1 MKWFK
6 PKGESNTL
14 NPQSLKYYAD
24 KWFNV
29 RESKV
34 RESTLKR
41 NNNSMGAFFSIVNPK
56 INIKDFNLEVIESF
70 EKKRRFQVTVN
81 TLNIDLRC
89 INTFSTWLLDHEYIE
104 KKIKIKQH
112 KAPKLPEKYIC
123 EQNFIKLI
131 NEESIPSWVRD
142 ACKVYWSYGF
152 RKNELIQGRLAPNNV
167 LIIPAEL
174 SKTNTEYSIRLEPW
188 AVKIIREVHRRRD
201 EDRAKGHRDE
211 NFGERLSELVIDGY
225 KKIGFY
231 EVNRTNLHSLRHSFG
246 CRMYLVSGDIAQVQ
260 VAMRHED
267 DKSTKGYVNLNKE
280 ELLRDFPTSAKNSR
294 FLDNMER
301 IEQDNKDSLSYLDV
315 A

>member
-1 MKWFK
+1 MASSFTRWF
-6 PKGESNTL
+6 
-14 NPQSLKYYAD
+14 Q
-24 KWFNV
+24 
-29 RESKV
+29 
-34 RESTLKR
+34 
-41 NNNSMGAFFSIVNPK
+41 
-56 INIKDFNLEVIESF
+56 
-70 EKKRRFQVTVN
+70 KKRRFQASVS

-89 INTFSTWLLDHEYIE
+89 INTFTNWLLDHDYID
-104 KKIKIKQH
+104 KKIKVKQH

-123 EQNFIKLI
+123 EQNFKKLI

-142 ACKVYWSYGF
+142 ACKVYWRYGF
-152 RKNELIQGRLAPNNV
+152 RKNELIEGQLAPNKM
-167 LIIPAEL
+167 LLIPAEL
-174 SKTNTEYSIRLEPW
+174 SKTNTEYSIQLEPW

-201 EDRAKGHRDE
+201 EDRAKGHRYE
-211 NFGERLSELVIDGY
+211 NFSERLSKLVINGY
-225 KKIGFY
+225 MKIGFY

-267 DKSTKGYVNLNKE
+267 DKSTKGYVNLNKD